1 MQHTCACCHQL
12 RTCCMKGESLAV
24 LTPAKLLVQWSWL
37 RKHSAGVPTRATVVG
52 ALHSTCES
60 ALKRAADDAPVGQ

>member
-1 MQHTCACCHQL
+1 
-12 RTCCMKGESLAV
+12 MKGESLAV

-37 RKHSAGVPTRATVVG
+37 RKQSAGVPTRATVVG
-52 ALHSTCES
+52 ALHSTWES